1 MSSSSPT
8 RSRPRRPC
16 QAASV
21 AALFMG
27 LFAALLTMAPAT
39 AVAQQGLR
47 LLLPPLSSPDQVYAR
62 FQPLAA
68 HLQQTLGVPVEARVA
83 GDLESLLRL
92 AREDRP
98 QVAYLCPLIY
108 TRLADEGELLP
119 LARLKRN
126 GKSTFRTAVVVR
138 RNSPYE
144 HLAELKGARFAYGNP
159 VCAASRLVPEAMFDQ
174 AGVDPR
180 KDFFEE
186 RTLGSNENALYT
198 VAADLFDATAVDE
211 ASAKPFVERGLLR
224 VLRYSRPIP
233 QYILAASPAT
243 GADLRQRVRAALTEL
258 RRPADSALLD
268 AIGSDVDGFA
278 ATDNADYDIIRDM
291 QRKHGNGDSPLDIL
305 APQDA
310 PAPPDGA
317 ER

>member
-1 MSSSSPT
+1 MSLPSPT
-8 RSRPRRPC
+8 RFPRSLRGWLTG
-16 QAASV
+16 AAALWALAV
-21 AALFMG
+21 AAP
-27 LFAALLTMAPAT
+27 APA
-39 AVAQQGLR
+39 QERLR

-68 HLQQTLGVPVEARVA
+68 HLQQALGVTVKARVA

-108 TRLADEGELLP
+108 TRLADEGELVP
-119 LARLKRN
+119 LARLRRN

-159 VCAASRLVPEAMFDQ
+159 VCAASRLVPEAMFAQ
-174 AGVDPR
+174 AGLDPR

-211 ASAKPFVERGLLR
+211 ASARPFVDKGLLR
-224 VLRYSRPIP
+224 ILSYSRPIP
-233 QYILAASPAT
+233 QYVLAASPAT
-243 GADLRQRVRAALTEL
+243 PEPLRQRL
-258 RRPADSALLD
+258 RRALADLKRPAHARVLD
-268 AIGSDVDGFA
+268 AMGPDVDGFVP
-278 ATDNADYDIIRDM
+278 TEDADYDVIRRM
-291 QRKHGNGDSPLDIL
+291 QRERGKGDNPLDVL
-305 APQDA
+305 APPEA
-310 PAPPDGA
+310 AGTPGGDGP
-317 ER
+317 

>member
-1 MSSSSPT
+1 
-8 RSRPRRPC
+8 
-16 QAASV
+16 V
-21 AALFMG
+21 AVLAT
-27 LFAALLTMAPAT
+27 ALLALAPAG
-39 AVAQQGLR
+39 ASAQQGLR

-68 HLQQTLGVPVEARVA
+68 HLQQALGVPVEARVA
-83 GDLESLLRL
+83 SDLESLLRL

-144 HLAELKGARFAYGNP
+144 HLEELKGARFAYGNP

-224 VLRYSRPIP
+224 VLRHSRPIP
-233 QYILAASPAT
+233 QYVLAASPAT
-243 GADLRQRVRAALTEL
+243 GTDLRRRVREVLTGLQRPANAALLE
-258 RRPADSALLD
+258 
-268 AIGSDVDGFA
+268 AIGPEVDGFV
-278 ATDNADYDIIRDM
+278 TTEDGDYDVIRDM

-305 APQDA
+305 APQEA
-310 PAPPDGA
+310 PGGA
-317 ER
+317 GGVGR

>member
-1 MSSSSPT
+1 MSSPLPI
-8 RSRPRRPC
+8 RIRAPLPLLIL
-16 QAASV
+16 A
-21 AALFMG
+21 
-27 LFAALLTMAPAT
+27 AALLGLAPAP
-39 AVAQQGLR
+39 AAAQAHLR

-68 HLQQTLGVPVEARVA
+68 YLQRALGVTVEARVA
-83 GDLESLLRL
+83 SDLESLLRL

-108 TRLADEGELLP
+108 TRLADDGDLLP
-119 LARLKRN
+119 LARLRRN
-126 GKSTFRTAVVVR
+126 GKSTFRTAIVVR
-138 RNSPYE
+138 HNSPYE
-144 HLAELKGARFAYGNP
+144 HLDELKGARFAYGNP
-159 VCAASRLVPEAMFDQ
+159 VCAASRLVPEVMFAQ
-174 AGVDPR
+174 AGLDPR

-211 ASAKPFVERGLLR
+211 AAAQPFVDRGLLR

-243 GADLRQRVRAALTEL
+243 PPDLRRRIRSALAGMQ
-258 RRPADSALLD
+258 RPAHADVLD
-268 AIGSDVDGFA
+268 AIGSDVDGFV
-278 ATDNADYDIIRDM
+278 ATDDADYDVIRHM
-291 QRKHGNGDSPLDIL
+291 QREHGSDDSPLDIL
-305 APQDA
+305 APQQGPRA
-310 PAPPDGA
+310 GEGV